1 MYNPCH
7 NCPRP
12 NVVRVNEGRK
22 PFFPEKNEDYYDPLV
37 CPQRCVPVERPVR
50 RQSCWSRSSTP
61 SAAPERSQKKKGE
74 MNHGQR

>member
-37 CPQRCVPVERPVR
+37 CPQMCPCGATREKAELLEQKLHTV
-50 RQSCWSRSSTP
+50 SRT
-61 SAAPERSQKKKGE
+61 
-74 MNHGQR
+74 